1 MIVIKVGGSLF
12 DRPSLRDD
20 LRAYLAPF
28 DESRVELVAGG
39 GHSAEAVRTYDRIHR
54 LGEETSHHL
63 AVQSLVVTRHLLDEL
78 TDRRF
83 RVLDACAFC
92 GSQNSLPRTWAVT
105 TDSIAAQYAQVIRAE
120 RLILLKSVMIPAG
133 TGWRTAVANG
143 WVDDHFP
150 IVAERLKCRIDVVTL
165 PSINA
170 RGSGSTR

>member
-63 AVQSLVVTRHLLDEL
+63 AVQSLVVAEFAFL
-78 TDRRF
+78 TPAPSVD
-83 RVLDACAFC
+83 LKTAFPEP
-92 GSQNSLPRTWAVT
+92 GP
-105 TDSIAAQYAQVIRAE
+105 
-120 RLILLKSVMIPAG
+120 
-133 TGWRTAVANG
+133 
-143 WVDDHFP
+143 
-150 IVAERLKCRIDVVTL
+150 
-165 PSINA
+165 
-170 RGSGSTR
+170 